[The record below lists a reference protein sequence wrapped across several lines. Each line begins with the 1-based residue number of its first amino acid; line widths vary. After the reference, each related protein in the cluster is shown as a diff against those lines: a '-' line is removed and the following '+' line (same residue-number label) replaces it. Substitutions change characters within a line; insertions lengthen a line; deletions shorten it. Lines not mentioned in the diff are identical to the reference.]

1 MARQGS
7 GFDDAREFWDQRYR
21 APEYIFGTAPNRFL
35 ASQQSLFRPGQEVL
49 DVACGE
55 GRNSV
60 WLASLGCHVLG
71 VDVSPLAL
79 EKAARLALERKVA
92 VTWSEADIRN
102 WQWEPARFDAI
113 VCIFIQFAE
122 PGQRARVFDGLKATL
137 KPGGMVVL
145 QGYTPKQVEYKTG
158 GPPQASHMYT
168 ATMLREAFAGFEL
181 LHLRE
186 HEDVLSEG
194 TKHVGRSALIDLVA
208 RQGSQT
214 RHASEVGR

>member
-1 MARQGS
+1 MTRSG
-7 GFDDAREFWDQRYR
+7 GFDDAREFWDERYR
-21 APEYIFGTAPNRFL
+21 APGYIFGTSPNLFL
-35 ASQQSLFRPGQEVL
+35 TSQRAAFRPGARVL

-60 WLASLGCHVLG
+60 WLAEQGCEVVG

-79 EKAARLALERKVA
+79 EKARRLAAERGVS
-92 VTWSEADIRN
+92 VSWVEQDIRN
-102 WQWEPARFDAI
+102 WVWEPARYDAV

-122 PGQRARVFDGLKATL
+122 PAQRARLFEGFKATI
-137 KPGGMVVL
+137 KAGGLLVL

-158 GPPQASHMYT
+158 GPPQAEHMYT
-168 ATMLREAFAGFEL
+168 TALLREAFGGMEI

-186 HEDVLSEG
+186 HEEVLSEG

-208 RQGSQT
+208 RQRLQT
-214 RHASEVGR
+214 AAAV

>member
-1 MARQGS
+1 MASTGG
-7 GFDDAREFWDQRYR
+7 GFDDARDFWDQRYR
-21 APEYIFGTAPNRFL
+21 APEYIFGTEPNRFL
-35 ASQQSLFRPGQEVL
+35 ASQQPLFRPGDRVL

-60 WLASLGCHVLG
+60 WLASLGCNVLG

-79 EKAARLALERKVA
+79 EKARRLAAERGVA
-92 VTWSEADIRN
+92 VTWSEMDIRT
-102 WQWEPARFDAI
+102 WQWERSRFDAV

-122 PGQRARVFDGLKATL
+122 PAQRARLFDGFKATL
-137 KPGGMVVL
+137 KPGGLLVL

-168 ATMLREAFAGFEL
+168 AAMLQDAFTDFEI

-194 TKHVGRSALIDLVA
+194 TKHVGRSALIELVA
-208 RQGSQT
+208 RRQPDPVSRQG
-214 RHASEVGR
+214 